1 MILLH
6 DHLNNLFI
14 YYYYTNM
21 IVLIIVSKTI
31 CDENK
36 DSLQV
41 LQIDSVNLFLLFFY
55 FLFFYL

>member
-1 MILLH
+1 
-6 DHLNNLFI
+6 
-14 YYYYTNM
+14 M

-41 LQIDSVNLFLLFFY
+41 LQIDSVNLFLLFFI
-55 FLFFYL
+55 FLLVNKFINKRR